1 MFELKLK
8 NKTIPLKWGTWAMRR
23 ACELAGTPGNPLP
36 LEEFFSSLLGASFDF
51 RKIAIFLQAAA
62 ESANRGTVEYTDHDF
77 GDWLDECGGILA
89 TEGQIV
95 DFFNYVIKATTNNVT
110 PLPNADTKDEKKSEE
125 QAL

>member
-1 MFELKLK
+1 MFELKLQ

-23 ACELAGTPGNPLP
+23 ACELAGEDGKPLP
-36 LEEFFSSLLGASFDF
+36 LQDFFDSLLGSSYDF

-62 ESANRGTVEYTDHDF
+62 ESANRGPVEYTEHDY

-89 TEGQIV
+89 QEGQII

-110 PLPNADTKDEKKSEE
+110 PLPGDANVEKKSES
-125 QAL
+125 LPS